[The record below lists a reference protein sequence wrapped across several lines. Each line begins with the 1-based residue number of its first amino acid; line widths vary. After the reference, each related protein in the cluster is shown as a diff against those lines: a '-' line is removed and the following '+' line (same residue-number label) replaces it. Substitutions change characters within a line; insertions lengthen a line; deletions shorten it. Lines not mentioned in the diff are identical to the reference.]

1 MGSTELTLPG
11 VEHVLS
17 ELSLQPARARQLLEA
32 GVI

>member
-11 VEHVLS
+11 VGCVLS
-17 ELSLQPARARQLLEA
+17 ELSLLPDRARQLLEA